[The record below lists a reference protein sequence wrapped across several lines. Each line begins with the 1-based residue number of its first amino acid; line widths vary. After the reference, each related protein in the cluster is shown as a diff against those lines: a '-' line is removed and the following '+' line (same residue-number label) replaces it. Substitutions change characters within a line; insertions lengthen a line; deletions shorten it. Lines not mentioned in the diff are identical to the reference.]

1 MVEEALER
9 FERELRYAKANG
21 AKLIRIV
28 HGYGSSG
35 VGGKIKSR
43 LVKRLPQLLHQNKIQ
58 NYVEGEEYSSRT
70 NAGNDLLSRYP
81 NLRSSLRSDSENPGI
96 TFVEV

>member
-9 FERELRYAKANG
+9 LERELRQAKTNG
-21 AKLIRIV
+21 AKLLRIV

-35 VGGKIKSR
+35 VGGKIKGR
-43 LVKRLPQLLHQNKIQ
+43 LTKRLPQLLHQNKIQ
-58 NYVEGEEYSSRT
+58 NYVEGEGYSDRT

-81 NLRSSLRSDSENPGI
+81 KLRSSLHSDSENPGI
-96 TFVEV
+96 TFVEL